1 MRCDGYVM
9 GYLAGYVIV
18 YIYIHKSICIYR
30 ESEENTYIIANSI

>member
-18 YIYIHKSICIYR
+18 YIYINLYA
-30 ESEENTYIIANSI
+30 YIERVKRTHIL